1 MLRAAWLSF
10 GVVFLAE
17 LGDKSQLLVV
27 SLAARLR
34 RLPVLAG
41 VATAAALM
49 QLASVTAGAL
59 LADRLPRRS
68 LEVAAGLAFL
78 GFAVWTLVSGP
89 AEAAPEPVRATGRSA
104 YVMAGSTFM
113 LAELG
118 DKTMLATI
126 ALASREDRVG
136 VWIGTTAAL
145 VASAT
150 LAVLLGG
157 AIARRVPEPVIRY
170 AAAVAFAAVGV
181 LLLLGV
187 G

>member
-1 MLRAAWLSF
+1 MLKAAWLGF
-10 GVVFLAE
+10 GLVFLAE

-27 SLAARLR
+27 SLATRLR

-41 VATAAALM
+41 VATAAAVM
-49 QLASVTAGAL
+49 QLASVTVGAL
-59 LADRLPRRS
+59 LADRLPRRP
-68 LEVAAGLAFL
+68 LELAGGVLFV
-78 GFAVWTLVSGP
+78 GFAAWTLVSR
-89 AEAAPEPVRATGRSA
+89 ADDAPEQVHTTGRSA
-104 YVMAGSTFM
+104 YVTAASAFM

-126 ALASREDRVG
+126 ALSAQQDRVG

-145 VASAT
+145 VTSAA
-150 LAVLLGG
+150 LAVAVG
-157 AIARRVPEPVIRY
+157 AALARRVPEQVVRWL
-170 AAAVAFAAVGV
+170 AAAAFATVGV

>member
-1 MLRAAWLSF
+1 VLKAAWIGFAL
-10 GVVFLAE
+10 VFLAE

-59 LADRLPRRS
+59 LADRLPRRP
-68 LEVAAGLAFL
+68 LELAGGLLFL
-78 GFAVWTLVSGP
+78 GFAVWTMVSGP
-89 AEAAPEPVRATGRSA
+89 EEGEPEGARATGRSA
-104 YVMAGSTFM
+104 YLVAASAFVV
-113 LAELG
+113 AEVG

-126 ALASREDRVG
+126 ALAAREHRVG
-136 VWIGTTAAL
+136 VWVGTTAAL
-145 VASAT
+145 VTSAA
-150 LAVLLGG
+150 LAVALG
-157 AIARRVPEPVIRY
+157 AALARRVPERVVRSV
-170 AAAVAFAAVGV
+170 AAAAFAVVGV

>member
-1 MLRAAWLSF
+1 VLKSAWLGF
-10 GVVFLAE
+10 GLVFLAE
-17 LGDKSQLLVV
+17 LGDKSQLLVI

-49 QLASVTAGAL
+49 QLASVTAGVL
-59 LADRLPRRS
+59 LADRLPRRP
-68 LEVAAGLAFL
+68 LEVAGGLLFV
-78 GFAVWTLVSGP
+78 GFAIWTLASRP
-89 AEAAPEPVRATGRSA
+89 DDDEPDRVRGTGRSA
-104 YVMAGSTFM
+104 YLVAASAFM
-113 LAELG
+113 VAEVG

-126 ALASREDRVG
+126 ALAAQQDRFG

-145 VASAT
+145 VTSAA

-157 AIARRVPEPVIRY
+157 ALARRVPERVVRSL
-170 AAAVAFAAVGV
+170 AAAAFALVGV
-181 LLLLGV
+181 LLVFGA